1 MQRVAEGVIYLHA
14 GAGVPGGCAAWY
26 RSWAVQRILSGGSS
40 RDSSCRRAA
49 LAALPLPHA

>member
-26 RSWAVQRILSGGSS
+26 RSWAVVGADATPSPTAEQAELLFIEQCQR
-40 RDSSCRRAA
+40 
-49 LAALPLPHA
+49 